1 MEGNLR
7 VSEQIVWS
15 LVTRCQDAV
24 KALKTDGLAC
34 SLNLSEEDSEN
45 ERLHYRFVC
54 MSNNVLLD
62 RVITIKRGGCALKS
76 EAYSYL
82 FRGLGSYGAL
92 VAGCLL
98 TRAGTYL
105 LPDNPLLLQKLRIA
119 Y

>member
-45 ERLHYRFVC
+45 ERSHHRFAH
-54 MSNNVLLD
+54 MSINMLSD
-62 RVITIKRGGCALKS
+62 RVITIKIGGRAPKS
-76 EAYSYL
+76 EVFPYL
-82 FRGLGSYGAL
+82 FRNTL
-92 VAGCLL
+92 V
-98 TRAGTYL
+98 
-105 LPDNPLLLQKLRIA
+105 PLNGG
-119 Y
+119 